1 VTVAVVVF
9 ELPVPNEKS
18 GAAPVPESA
27 RVCGLFAALSV
38 TVSVDCL
45 VPAAV
50 GVNVT
55 EMVQVASGARELGQ
69 LLVSAKSPDA

>member
-1 VTVAVVVF
+1 VVVF

-18 GAAPVPESA
+18 GVVPVPESA
-27 RVCGLFAALSV
+27 SVCGLFAALSV

-45 VPAAV
+45 VPAAL

-55 EMVQVASGARELGQ
+55 EIVQVASGAKELGQ
-69 LLVSAKSPDA
+69 LFVSAKSPEA